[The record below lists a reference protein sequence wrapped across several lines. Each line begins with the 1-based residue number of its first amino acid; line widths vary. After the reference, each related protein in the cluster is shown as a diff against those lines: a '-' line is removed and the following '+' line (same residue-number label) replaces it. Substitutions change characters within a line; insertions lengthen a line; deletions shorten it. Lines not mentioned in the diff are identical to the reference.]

1 MNHQGM
7 KFSLISRELIADS
20 IETVVRAHCYDGG
33 LAGCDKTL
41 PGVMMA
47 MVRCNVPAVFLYG
60 GSALPGRWASRDVT
74 VLDCYEAVGAVLAGA
89 MTQEELDQLERLCL
103 PSIGVLLT
111 ANTMAM
117 VSEAL
122 GLALPGSAM
131 VPAVYAERHILA
143 ERTGET
149 VAQLLHNRDR
159 RGSGDASESGK
170 RCRGGRGH
178 RRVDQCRVAS
188 PGYRA

>member
-20 IETVVRAHCYDGG
+20 IETVVRAHCYDGLVG

-60 GSALPGRWASRDVT
+60 GSAPPGRWAGRDVT

-89 MTQEELDQLERLCL
+89 MTQEELAPAGTPL
-103 PSIGVLLT
+103 PAQYWCVCWPVPIPWPWCQ
-111 ANTMAM
+111 
-117 VSEAL
+117 AL

-149 VAQLLHNRDR
+149 VMQLLHNRDR
-159 RGSGDASESGK
+159 
-170 RCRGGRGH
+170 CRIW
-178 RRVDQCRVAS
+178 
-188 PGYRA
+188 